1 MSTAAA
7 RSATVFA
14 PATVA
19 NVAVGFDILG
29 FPIESVGDVITVS
42 TTDFP
47 SVRIKE
53 IVNETGHSG
62 ELDILVDPAKNA
74 ATVGLMRLRDELRLD
89 FGFEVTIRKGIE
101 LGSGMG
107 GSAASAAGALVAANS
122 LLERPLPV
130 EALVEY
136 ALLGEQ
142 AASGAAHPDNIA
154 PCLFGGLTL
163 VLSVNPVRYVSLPVP
178 ASILTVLVHPRLRV
192 DTKNSR
198 SILRPN
204 VPLADHVQQ
213 SANLGAFIA
222 GCFGNDLEMIR
233 HSLSDL
239 VIEPQRA
246 PLIPGF
252 ADVKAAAM
260 ERGAIGASISGSGP
274 SVFAWVSSAEAAT
287 EVRQGMIQ
295 AFRSHRLTEVDSWI
309 SSVSRQGATV
319 IR

>member
-1 MSTAAA
+1 MRTATA
-7 RSATVFA
+7 FA

-29 FPIESVGDVITVS
+29 FAIESVGDVVTVS
-42 TTDFP
+42 TTDRA
-47 SVRIKE
+47 SVGIKE
-53 IVNETGHSG
+53 IVNDTGTSE
-62 ELDILVDPAKNA
+62 ELDISIDPAKNA
-74 ATVGLMRLRDELRLD
+74 ATVGLMKLCDELQLN
-89 FGFEVTIRKGIE
+89 FGFEVTIRKGIA

-107 GSAASAAGALVAANS
+107 GSAASAVGALVAANS
-122 LLERPLPV
+122 LLESPLPTQ
-130 EALVEY
+130 ALLDY

-142 AASGAAHPDNIA
+142 AASGTAHPDNVA

-163 VLSVNPVRYVSLPVP
+163 VISVDPVRYVSLPVP

-192 DTKNSR
+192 DTQSAR
-198 SILRPN
+198 SILRPG
-204 VPLADHVQQ
+204 VPLADHVKQ
-213 SANLGAFIA
+213 SANLGGFIA

-233 HSLSDL
+233 HSFSDL

-252 ADVKAAAM
+252 TEVKAAAM

-274 SVFAWVSSAEAAT
+274 SVFAWVTSAEAAAQ
-287 EVRQGMIQ
+287 VQDAMVQ
-295 AFRSHRLTEVDSWI
+295 AFKSHGLTEVDSWI
-309 SSVSRQGATV
+309 SPVSQQGATI

>member
-1 MSTAAA
+1 MRTATA
-7 RSATVFA
+7 FA

-29 FPIESVGDVITVS
+29 FAIESVGDVVTVS
-42 TTDFP
+42 TTDRA
-47 SVRIKE
+47 SVGIKE
-53 IVNETGHSG
+53 IVNDTGTSE
-62 ELDILVDPAKNA
+62 ELDISIDPARNA
-74 ATVGLMRLRDELRLD
+74 ATVGLMKLCDELQLN
-89 FGFEVTIRKGIE
+89 FGFEVTIRKGIA

-107 GSAASAAGALVAANS
+107 GSAASAVGALVAANS
-122 LLERPLPV
+122 LLESPLPTQ
-130 EALVEY
+130 ALLDY

-142 AASGAAHPDNIA
+142 AASGTAHPDNVA

-163 VLSVNPVRYVSLPVP
+163 VISVDPVRYVSLPVP

-192 DTKNSR
+192 DTQSAR
-198 SILRPN
+198 SILRPG
-204 VPLADHVQQ
+204 VPLADHVKQ
-213 SANLGAFIA
+213 SANLGGFIA

-233 HSLSDL
+233 HSFSDL

-252 ADVKAAAM
+252 TEVKAAAM

-274 SVFAWVSSAEAAT
+274 SVFAWVTSAEAAAQ
-287 EVRQGMIQ
+287 VQDAMVQ
-295 AFRSHRLTEVDSWI
+295 AFKSHGLTEVDSWI
-309 SSVSRQGATV
+309 SPVSQQGATI

>member
-1 MSTAAA
+1 M
-7 RSATVFA
+7 RSATAFA

-29 FPIESVGDVITVS
+29 FAVESVGDVVTVS
-42 TTDFP
+42 TTDRV

-53 IVNETGHSG
+53 IVNDTSTAGS
-62 ELDILVDPAKNA
+62 LDIPVDPAKNS
-74 ATVGLMRLRDELRLD
+74 ATVGLVKLCDDLKLT
-89 FGFEVTIRKGIE
+89 FGFEVTIRKGIA

-107 GSAASAAGALVAANS
+107 GSAASAVGALVAANS
-122 LLERPLPV
+122 LLDCPLPIH
-130 EALVEY
+130 ALLKY

-142 AASGAAHPDNIA
+142 AASGRAHADNIA

-163 VLSVNPVRYVSLPVP
+163 VLSVDPVRYVSLPIP

-192 DTKNSR
+192 DTHSAR
-198 SILRPN
+198 AILKPS
-204 VPLADHVQQ
+204 VPLAEHVQQ
-213 SANLGAFIA
+213 SANLGGFIT
-222 GCFGNDLEMIR
+222 GCFGNDVEMIR
-233 HSLSDL
+233 HSFSDL

-252 ADVKAAAM
+252 AEVKAAAM

-274 SVFAWVSSAEAAT
+274 SVFAWVTSEETAAQ
-287 EVRQGMIQ
+287 VRDAMVH
-295 AFRSHRLTEVDSWI
+295 AFRSHGLTEVDSWI
-309 SSVSRQGATV
+309 SPVSQQGATI